1 MSVRGELL
9 EMMRQRNREAERS
22 EKSRILDEFV
32 LVTGCHRKHAIRLL
46 RGSGSTEARDGRPRN
61 VRYGDEVQDALVVFW
76 EASDRM
82 CGKRLHVLLP
92 SLVGAMER
100 HGHLALSEDVRAGV
114 LAMNAAPSCRRRRDS
129 LDRFGLCGRSCTGI
143 GT

>member
-1 MSVRGELL
+1 MSARGELL
-9 EMMRQRNREAERS
+9 EVLRQRHREAEQS

-32 LVTGCHRKHAIRLL
+32 SVTGYHRKHAIRLL
-46 RGSGSTEARDGRPRN
+46 RGSGSTKTRKGRPRN

-92 SLVGAMER
+92 SLVEAMER

-114 LAMNAAPSCRRRRDS
+114 LAMSAATIDLRLR
-129 LDRFGLCGRSCTGI
+129 CGDGFRCGP
-143 GT
+143 G